1 MVTQKREKRYTI
13 AAFCETTRT
22 AVACHA
28 AVRKQPHSGLA
39 LIEVLRGGI
48 RADEHREGRQREQAT
63 LS

>member
-1 MVTQKREKRYTI
+1 MVTQKREQRYTI

-48 RADEHREGRQREQAT
+48 RADEHREGR
-63 LS
+63 